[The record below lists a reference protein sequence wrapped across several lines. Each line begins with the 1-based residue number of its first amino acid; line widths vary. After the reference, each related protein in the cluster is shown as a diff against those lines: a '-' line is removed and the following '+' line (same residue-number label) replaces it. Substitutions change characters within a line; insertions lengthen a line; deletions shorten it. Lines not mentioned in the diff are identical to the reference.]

1 MRWNLSSLLSQLVDY
16 QRHSDLDNNGDL
28 KISDFGLGSVVN
40 QVHNNG
46 LLHTIYGTLAYV
58 APKKEGVSPLPLLFA
73 SPPSSSSSPKP
84 TTPPPLSSL
93 LTLPV
98 PLPPIPLQAHSSSA
112 FCLLSLHHLDLPTP
126 TLTSLSDP
134 SSSIS
139 PPFPTPTMCSPWAP
153 PPSSTSSPI
162 PRINPKLPFANFS
175 LIFAKR
181 ALFFS
186 FFSFQRR
193 VNRVHT

>member
-46 LLHTIYGTLAYV
+46 LSHTIYGTLAYV

-98 PLPPIPLQAHSSSA
+98 LLPPIPLQAHSSSA

-134 SSSIS
+134 ILFHLPSIPDS
-139 PPFPTPTMCSPWAP
+139 DDVQPLG
-153 PPSSTSSPI
+153 SSPFFDVLAHSSDQSEAAI
-162 PRINPKLPFANFS
+162 CQ
-175 LIFAKR
+175 
-181 ALFFS
+181 LFFNICKKGPLL
-186 FFSFQRR
+186 FFFLIPKKS
-193 VNRVHT
+193 